1 MVALDILFYSFVAIV
16 LIQLFYYL
24 IFLRTFAYL
33 KPKPTQKTDLPVS
46 VIVCAK
52 NEEENLKK
60 FLPSILNQ
68 DYPIFEVV
76 LINDASHD
84 DTLSVYEH
92 FSEQYNNIRI
102 VDVKNT
108 EAFWANKKYALTL
121 GIKASK
127 YNHLLFTDA
136 DCTPLSN
143 TWITEMASA
152 FETKKSIVLGYGGYA
167 KIKNSLLNK
176 LIRFETV
183 LTASQYFSYAKLG
196 IPYMGVGRNLAYTK
210 PLFFEANGFIN
221 HMKVGSGDDDLFVNQ
236 MATSKN
242 TALCFTPESFT
253 KSQPKKTF
261 GAWIKQKRR
270 HVSTVAHYKKSHQF
284 LLGLFYASQ
293 LLFWILGIVLLSLLF
308 RWEIVVGLFT
318 LRILVQWII
327 MGKSAKK
334 LSESDL
340 VILIPF
346 LELFVILT
354 QLGIF
359 ITNKISKT
367 HTWK

>member
-24 IFLRTFAYL
+24 IFLRTFAFL
-33 KPKPTQKTDLPVS
+33 KPKQTQKSDIPVS

-68 DYPIFEVV
+68 DYPNFEVV

-92 FSEQYNNIRI
+92 FSEQYNNIKI

-136 DCTPLSN
+136 DCTPVTN
-143 TWITEMASA
+143 TWISEMAGA
-152 FETKKSIVLGYGGYA
+152 FESKNAIVLGYGGYS

-183 LTASQYFSYAKLG
+183 LTASQYFSYAKSG
-196 IPYMGVGRNLAYTK
+196 MPYMGVGRNLAYTK

-242 TALCFTPESFT
+242 TAVCFTPESFT
-253 KSQPKKTF
+253 TSVPKKTF
-261 GAWIKQKRR
+261 SAWIKQKRR
-270 HVSTVAHYKKSHQF
+270 HVSTVAHYKKSHKF

-308 RWEIVVGLFT
+308 KWEIVVGLFA

-327 MGKSAKK
+327 IGKSAKK
-334 LSESDL
+334 LNESDL

-346 LELFVILT
+346 LEFFVILT

-359 ITNKISKT
+359 ITNKTSKT
-367 HTWK
+367 RTWK